1 MRRLQLSSKTPF
13 IVKHAD
19 DQCGYFLVIHRTPDP
34 QLLTCSDLRL
44 ETGRHAKES

>member
-13 IVKHAD
+13 IVKHAG
-19 DQCGYFLVIHRTPDP
+19 DQCGYFLVIQRTPDP
-34 QLLTCSDLRL
+34 QLLTCCGLRL